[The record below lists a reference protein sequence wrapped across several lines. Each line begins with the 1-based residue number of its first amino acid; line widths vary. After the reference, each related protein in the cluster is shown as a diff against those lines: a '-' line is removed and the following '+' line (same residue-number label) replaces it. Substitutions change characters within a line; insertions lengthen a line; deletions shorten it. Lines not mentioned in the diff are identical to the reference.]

1 MEQREDGKWKRYKL
15 LKLHVLFN
23 FFFLHL
29 GKWFSIRTMQKLYT
43 RRLRN

>member
-29 GKWFSIRTMQKLYT
+29 KMVFNKNYAKNIHPTA
-43 RRLRN
+43 